1 MFQMRC
7 DTIEVICP
15 EHSRE
20 AVRPAER
27 AVLAALVPVHSV
39 HEMIYQQLAAALEQ
53 LRKKSHGHSGRRIR
67 TVGRGHKT
75 AAPDGRPGLVIVSS
89 SGDISS
95 MGPVTGRGEPSAWRD
110 LVRTCSA
117 RFSHF
122 DLFRSL
128 LLRWTL
134 KPGNAVYPDLS
145 WALSIGSFRTRLP
158 VAAKIALATAG
169 ITADVPGSPTPPG
182 ASELLTRWT
191 SIKGASL
198 MRSIR

>member
-1 MFQMRC
+1 MVTSRCFKCAVIPSKLSAQNEQFLRPSFQ
-7 DTIEVICP
+7 
-15 EHSRE
+15 S
-20 AVRPAER
+20 
-27 AVLAALVPVHSV
+27 VPL

-53 LRKKSHGHSGRRIR
+53 LRKSLTAIR
-67 TVGRGHKT
+67 AVEYVRSAVVTKLL
-75 AAPDGRPGLVIVSS
+75 PQMGRPGLVIVSS

-134 KPGNAVYPDLS
+134 KPSNAVYPDLS

-158 VAAKIALATAG
+158 VAAKIALVTAG

-182 ASELLTRWT
+182 ASALLTRWT

>member
-1 MFQMRC
+1 MVTSRC
-7 DTIEVICP
+7 FKCAVIP
-15 EHSRE
+15 SKLSAQNEQFLRT
-20 AVRPAER
+20 
-27 AVLAALVPVHSV
+27 LVPVRSV

-53 LRKKSHGHSGRRIR
+53 LRKSLTAIR
-67 TVGRGHKT
+67 AVGYVRSAVVTKLL
-75 AAPDGRPGLVIVSS
+75 PQMGRPGLVIVSS

-128 LLRWTL
+128 LLRGTL

-169 ITADVPGSPTPPG
+169 ITADVPGSPMPPG
-182 ASELLTRWT
+182 TSELLTRWT

>member
-15 EHSRE
+15 E
-20 AVRPAER
+20 R
-27 AVLAALVPVHSV
+27 AVLAALVPVRSV

-53 LRKKSHGHSGRRIR
+53 LRKSLTAIR
-67 TVGRGHKT
+67 AVEYVRSAVVTKLL
-75 AAPDGRPGLVIVSS
+75 PQMGRPGLVIVSS

-128 LLRWTL
+128 FCDG
-134 KPGNAVYPDLS
+134 PSNQAMLS
-145 WALSIGSFRTRLP
+145 
-158 VAAKIALATAG
+158 
-169 ITADVPGSPTPPG
+169 TP
-182 ASELLTRWT
+182 
-191 SIKGASL
+191 I
-198 MRSIR
+198 